1 MAYIGGMGMRGR
13 TRMSEDGDL
22 ATLIARCA
30 LRDRHAFARLYQ
42 NSAAR
47 LYAVALRIVRRHDWA
62 EEILQESF
70 ISIWNHITEY
80 SAQKSAPMTWMTA
93 IVRNRAL
100 DWLRRPDVERG
111 SEDYDVLVQTIPDQ
125 AFGPENACKPIAP
138 HAPCSN
144 AWKRSARSSAEPDPR
159 LCARLVTCRAGCASA
174 RAVGD
179 SQDLG
184 ATRSGTPA
192 RLPGNKGGE
201 SIS

>member
-1 MAYIGGMGMRGR
+1 
-13 TRMSEDGDL
+13 MSEDGDL
-22 ATLIARCA
+22 AALIARCA

-62 EEILQESF
+62 EDILQESF

-80 SAQKSAPMTWMTA
+80 SAQKSAPMTWMTT

-125 AFGPENACKPIAP
+125 AFGPGERLQTDRTTRALSECMETL
-138 HAPCSN
+138 
-144 AWKRSARSSAEPDPR
+144 SAQQRQSLALAYVHGLSHVQLAAHLREPLGTVKTWVRRGLER
-159 LCARLVTCRAGCASA
+159 LRDCLEI
-174 RAVGD
+174 
-179 SQDLG
+179 
-184 ATRSGTPA
+184 
-192 RLPGNKGGE
+192 KGE